1 MMAFWLLLMFVG
13 LTMLIYG
20 LLTLHSIRRDSD
32 TPAE

>member
-13 LTMLIYG
+13 LTMFIYG
-20 LLTLHSIRRDSD
+20 VLTLRSNSD